1 MHRLEVFLKPSL
13 PDARGL
19 GLVKDI
25 ADLGIT
31 TVSDARVV
39 DIYWLDA
46 DLTPEQ
52 GDLIGGYLLSDPVTQ
67 NYRSF
72 ALAAGDGWSAPGTQ
86 EGTGG
91 QPYIIE
97 VAHNPGVTDP
107 VESTVMKAIK
117 DLGVTAVKGVKTA
130 RRYLIHGQLD
140 EAELD
145 TICSRLLVNPI
156 IQH

>member
-13 PDARGL
+13 LDARGL

-52 GDLIGGYLLSDPVTQ
+52 GDTDAGYPYNPNGSMGSIAGLCDATGRV
-67 NYRSF
+67 F
-72 ALAAGDGWSAPGTQ
+72 ALMPHPERHIRGTQHPRWTREGAKQDGDGFQ
-86 EGTGG
+86 
-91 QPYIIE
+91 IF
-97 VAHNPGVTDP
+97 VN
-107 VESTVMKAIK
+107 
-117 DLGVTAVKGVKTA
+117 AVKWVEG
-130 RRYLIHGQLD
+130 L
-140 EAELD
+140 
-145 TICSRLLVNPI
+145 
-156 IQH
+156 